1 MKMTRAAAFLG
12 TICIVMSVSACG
24 PSLQERS
31 RIDFDNQIKSV
42 KTIGMLDPDMMIY
55 ELSAGGVRE
64 LMDEWVEAATQN
76 FSTVLKK
83 DLQGKGLKV
92 KTIALEESSDDEEIS
107 HLFRAITES
116 LKWNKTYRKL
126 SVCENKRIC
135 KDFSLGPMDHIFN
148 KHKIDALLL
157 VLGVNEMETAAR
169 AKARQRSRAVS
180 RFLRV
185 VAPVSIS
192 PLGGPGTY
200 VSMAL
205 VDRNGSVLWYTGAS
219 SNRVYDLRNE
229 AKVSEVTKRMLGHM
243 WVAEQK

>member
-12 TICIVMSVSACG
+12 TICIVISFSACG
-24 PSLQERS
+24 PSLQKQS
-31 RIDFDNQIKSV
+31 RLDFDNQV
-42 KTIGMLDPDMMIY
+42 KAIQTIGLLGPDMMIY

-64 LMDEWVEAATQN
+64 LMDEWVEAATKN

-83 DLQGKGLKV
+83 ELQGRGLQV
-92 KTIALEESSDDEEIS
+92 KTIVLKEASDDEEIS
-107 HLFRAITES
+107 YLFRAITES

-126 SVCENKRIC
+126 SLCEDERIC
-135 KDFSLGPMDHIFN
+135 KDFSLGAMDQIFS
-148 KHKIDALLL
+148 KHKIDALLM
-157 VLGVNEMETAAR
+157 VFGKNEMETAAR
-169 AKARQRSRAVS
+169 EKARKRSKA
-180 RFLRV
+180 FGAFTRV
-185 VAPVSIS
+185 ALGVGIS
-192 PLGGPGTY
+192 PLDGPGTH

-219 SNRVYDLRNE
+219 SSRVYDLRDE